1 MGRTAAP
8 CSPLVGKQ
16 VGEVERDLALS
27 IIFHRGPEGMNLHPA
42 ADLTLRAG
50 DQIVVFATLEALACL
65 NRMNVG
71 EGECTPPKRTP
82 RWLDRLQR
90 GRRSR

>member
-1 MGRTAAP
+1 LGRTAAP

-16 VGEVERDLALS
+16 VGEVEQDLDLS
-27 IIFHRGPEGMNLHPA
+27 IILHRGPEGMNLHPA

-71 EGECTPPKRTP
+71 EEECPPPKRTP